1 MQLTSILLYQNL
13 KEHFQI
19 ADYRL
24 LSKNQPLARPFFLE
38 ADKGFKNNHIYLT
51 DAILDLEV
59 FRSIPEDAVLII
71 CQRDETS
78 FLPDGRFS
86 CLLLSCHTSVI
97 HVFNCIQSIFDYYE
111 EWEQQLISVCH
122 QNGSLSD
129 LLEISQPVFNNPLC
143 IMNMDF
149 SLVAHRGLSQLPDSG
164 QIFEN
169 D

>member
-71 CQRDETS
+71 CQREMKRPFFQMDVS
-78 FLPDGRFS
+78 P
-86 CLLLSCHTSVI
+86 
-97 HVFNCIQSIFDYYE
+97 
-111 EWEQQLISVCH
+111 VC
-122 QNGSLSD
+122 SYPA
-129 LLEISQPVFNNPLC
+129 IPL
-143 IMNMDF
+143 
-149 SLVAHRGLSQLPDSG
+149 
-164 QIFEN
+164 
-169 D
+169 

>member
-59 FRSIPEDAVLII
+59 FRSIPEDAVPVSYTHLAMPAAQSVSLRSRGVPLIKI
-71 CQRDETS
+71 
-78 FLPDGRFS
+78 RFTRYPGIRMV
-86 CLLLSCHTSVI
+86 L
-97 HVFNCIQSIFDYYE
+97 
-111 EWEQQLISVCH
+111 
-122 QNGSLSD
+122 
-129 LLEISQPVFNNPLC
+129 
-143 IMNMDF
+143 
-149 SLVAHRGLSQLPDSG
+149 
-164 QIFEN
+164 
-169 D
+169 